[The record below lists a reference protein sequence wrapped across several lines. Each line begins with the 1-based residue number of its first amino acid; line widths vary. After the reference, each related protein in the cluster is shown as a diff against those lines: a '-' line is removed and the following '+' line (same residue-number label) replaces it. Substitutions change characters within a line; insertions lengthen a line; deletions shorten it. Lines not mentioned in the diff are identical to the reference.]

1 MATEK
6 KYFHDKL
13 VLLILSSNVFL
24 TILGTIMLMLRLASG
39 SPNYHIIQ
47 YRSDLGLSA
56 FKNGTALSLY
66 AFIVFILLTLI
77 VGAIL
82 SYRTYQ
88 VRRDYAIVVLSF
100 DLLLII
106 LSMIVSNALIVLP

>member
-13 VLLILSSNVFL
+13 VLLLLSTNTFLAILSA
-24 TILGTIMLMLRLASG
+24 ILLLLRLGNS
-39 SPNYHIIQ
+39 SPNYRIIQ

-66 AFIVFILLTLI
+66 AFIVFVWLTLI
-77 VGAIL
+77 IGAIL
-82 SYRTYQ
+82 SYRTYHIK
-88 VRRDYAIVVLSF
+88 RDYSIIVLGLG
-100 DLLLII
+100 LLLIV

>member
-13 VLLILSSNVFL
+13 VLLILSANVFL
-24 TILGTIMLMLRLASG
+24 AIIGTIILLLKLGGS

-56 FKNGTALSLY
+56 FKNGTALSIY
-66 AFIVFILLTLI
+66 AFLVFIYLTLI
-77 VGAIL
+77 INAIL
-82 SYRTYQ
+82 SYRTYH
-88 VRRDYAIVVLSF
+88 VRRDYSIVVLGLS
-100 DLLLII
+100 LLLIVVA
-106 LSMIVSNALIVLP
+106 MIVSNALIALP

>member
-13 VLLILSSNVFL
+13 ILLILSANAFL
-24 TILGTIMLMLRLASG
+24 AILGTIMLLLRLGNS
-39 SPNYHIIQ
+39 SPTFRIIQ

-56 FKNGTALSLY
+56 FKNGTATSLY
-66 AFIVFILLTLI
+66 AFIVFIWVILLINAYLSYKTYSIKRDYSIIVLSMGLVLI
-77 VGAIL
+77 V
-82 SYRTYQ
+82 
-88 VRRDYAIVVLSF
+88 
-100 DLLLII
+100 

>member
-13 VLLILSSNVFL
+13 VLLILSTNIFL
-24 TILGTIMLMLRLASG
+24 AILSTLIITLKLGSS
-39 SPNYHIIQ
+39 SPNFHIIQ

-66 AFIVFILLTLI
+66 AFIVFIWLSLI
-77 VGAIL
+77 INAIL
-82 SYRTYQ
+82 SYKTYHL
-88 VRRDYAIVVLSF
+88 RRDYSIIVLSLG
-100 DLLLII
+100 LLLIV
-106 LSMIVSNALIVLP
+106 LSMRVSFSLIGLP

>member
-13 VLLILSSNVFL
+13 VLLILSANVFL
-24 TILGTIMLMLRLASG
+24 SIISTIILLLRLGNS

-56 FKNGTALSLY
+56 YKNGTALSLY
-66 AFIVFILLTLI
+66 AFIVFVLI
-77 VGAIL
+77 SLVIGAVL
-82 SYRTYQ
+82 SYKTYN
-88 VRRDYAIVVLSF
+88 VRRDYSIFVLGMV
-100 DLLLII
+100 LLLIV

>member
-6 KYFHDKL
+6 RYFHDKL
-13 VLLILSSNVFL
+13 VLLLLSVNGFL
-24 TILGTIMLMLRLASG
+24 TILATIMLLLKLGNS

-56 FKNGTALSLY
+56 FKNGTATSLV
-66 AFIVFILLTLI
+66 AFIVFVWLVLI
-77 VGAIL
+77 VNTVL
-82 SYRTYQ
+82 SYRTYHL
-88 VRRDYAIVVLSF
+88 RRDYSIVVLSLC
-100 DLLLII
+100 LLLII

>member
-13 VLLILSSNVFL
+13 ILLVLSTNAFLAVLS
-24 TILGTIMLMLRLASG
+24 TIMLFLRLGNS

-66 AFIVFILLTLI
+66 AFIIFIWVTLLI
-77 VGAIL
+77 NAVL

-88 VRRDYAIVVLSF
+88 VRRDYSIVVLGLG
-100 DLLLII
+100 LLLIV

>member
-13 VLLILSSNVFL
+13 ILLILSTNSFL
-24 TILGTIMLMLRLASG
+24 AILSTIMLLLRLGNS
-39 SPNYHIIQ
+39 SPNFHIIQ

-66 AFIVFILLTLI
+66 AFLGFIWITLI
-77 VGAIL
+77 IGAIL
-82 SYRTYQ
+82 SYRTYHI
-88 VRRDYAIVVLSF
+88 RRDYSIIDLGF
-100 DLLLII
+100 GLLLIV

>member
-1 MATEK
+1 M
-6 KYFHDKL
+6 
-13 VLLILSSNVFL
+13 LL
-24 TILGTIMLMLRLASG
+24 LRLGNS

-66 AFIVFILLTLI
+66 AFLVYVWLTLVI
-77 VGAIL
+77 GAVL
-82 SYRTYQ
+82 SYKTYY
-88 VRRDYAIVVLSF
+88 VRRDYSIIVLALGS
-100 DLLLII
+100 LLII

>member
-13 VLLILSSNVFL
+13 ILLILSANAFL
-24 TILGTIMLMLRLASG
+24 AILSAILLLLRLGSS

-56 FKNGTALSLY
+56 FKNGTSTSLY
-66 AFIVFILLTLI
+66 AFIIFIWVTLI
-77 VGAIL
+77 INAVL
-82 SYRTYQ
+82 SYKTYH
-88 VRRDYAIVVLSF
+88 VRRDFSIVILGLG
-100 DLLLII
+100 LLLIV

>member
-13 VLLILSSNVFL
+13 VLLILSANGFL
-24 TILGTIMLMLRLASG
+24 AIIGTVMLLLRLGSS
-39 SPNYHIIQ
+39 SPNYRIIQ

-66 AFIVFILLTLI
+66 AFIVYIWII
-77 VGAIL
+77 VIINAIL
-82 SYRTYQ
+82 SYKTYHI
-88 VRRDYAIVVLSF
+88 RRDYSIVVLGLG
-100 DLLLII
+100 LLLIV

>member
-13 VLLILSSNVFL
+13 VLLILSANVFL
-24 TILGTIMLMLRLASG
+24 TILSSILIFLRLSNS

-66 AFIVFILLTLI
+66 AFIIFIWIVLI
-77 VGAIL
+77 INAIL
-82 SYRTYQ
+82 SYRTYHI
-88 VRRDYAIVVLSF
+88 RRDFSIVILGLG
-100 DLLLII
+100 LLLII